1 MVISM
6 SAIEIVLIIIGIVI
20 FLLGYL
26 MPARKKDLDEEV
38 QLISEDEVR
47 KMVGSE
53 IENVKGKI
61 SDIVDETVT
70 YAIEKTERAMERVTN
85 EKIMAVNEY
94 SDTVLEEINKNHK
107 EVVFLYDM
115 LNDKHDNLMSTIN
128 EATQAADGIK
138 QTVKDAEIT
147 ANEAA
152 EKVNS
157 AENSSN
163 EAVEMTREA
172 VAAANEAIDIAKE
185 AVAAAHEA
193 AENVKAVQIS
203 AQEAKETVQD
213 AMQSV
218 REVVNRKTDLEALHN
233 AQPYHPDVVE
243 EVQNLIQ
250 GKNEDIRSDE
260 IEADKAKDREDIVF
274 EKETQPVEEPVE
286 FTPISPRRVEIIH
299 QPDGDYVAEG
309 QDFSTSAAFAEMGIF
324 APKKEEPVEPK
335 KKPRAKRAS
344 RKESAP
350 EDSYGV
356 DIQFAKGKDNRRN
369 SNERILELH
378 KAGKSNMAIAKEL
391 GLGLGEVK
399 LVIDLFEGM

>member
-1 MVISM
+1 M
-6 SAIEIVLIIIGIVI
+6 SAIEIVLIIIGVVI

-26 MPARKKDLDEEV
+26 MPARKKDPDEEV

-47 KMVGSE
+47 KMVAGE
-53 IENVKGKI
+53 VENVKGKI
-61 SDIVDETVT
+61 SDIVDETVN
-70 YAIEKTERAMERVTN
+70 YAIEKTERAMERVAN

-152 EKVNS
+152 EKVQA
-157 AENSSN
+157 AE
-163 EAVEMTREA
+163 
-172 VAAANEAIDIAKE
+172 AAANAAIGLAKE
-185 AVAAAHEA
+185 ATAAAHEA
-193 AENVKAVQIS
+193 AENVESVQAS
-203 AQEAKETVQD
+203 AEEAQQAVQD

-218 REVVNRKTDLEALHN
+218 MEVANRATDLEALHN
-233 AQPYHPDVVE
+233 AQPYHADVVE
-243 EVQNLIQ
+243 EVQNLMREENDEAKSEVIIEENPV
-250 GKNEDIRSDE
+250 KVSEAAAYE
-260 IEADKAKDREDIVF
+260 IES
-274 EKETQPVEEPVE
+274 QPEEEPIE

-309 QDFSTSAAFAEMGIF
+309 QDFSASAAFAEMGIF
-324 APKKEEPVEPK
+324 APKQEEPAEPK
-335 KKPRAKRAS
+335 RKPKTKRAS
-344 RKESAP
+344 RKESKP

-356 DIQFAKGKDNRRN
+356 DIQFAKGKDNSRN